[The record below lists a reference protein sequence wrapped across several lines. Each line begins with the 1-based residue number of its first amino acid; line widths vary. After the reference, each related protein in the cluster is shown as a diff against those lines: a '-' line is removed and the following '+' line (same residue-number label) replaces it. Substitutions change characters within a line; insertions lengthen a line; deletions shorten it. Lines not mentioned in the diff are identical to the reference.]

1 MNLIITLLSILMLCS
16 ASWGIA
22 CLFRKG
28 HRLRGLAY
36 IFIAPLILIITIT
49 YFSLLD
55 QDRKAQEAGYTNF
68 AAQKAGELDALARS
82 EGFKNHDGK
91 LEFQKRKKA
100 LALEKEQAAQA
111 EALRERLRGFPDE
124 ATLQIATKAGIDRFE
139 AYRLLNE
146 TETISQYCSYSV
158 DANKIAEKKLA
169 ELDAAKNNIAE
180 TKIWEKY
187 DKIQSDQLEHFNSK
201 IGLQD
206 LEYLTLANAGHWNWH
221 CRAAEENWD
230 IFTPEQAVKINYDD
244 ARLAKDNLEDFYIA
258 NLYKIKMPFIVN
270 DKSLAASCSLEN
282 LKDRYYLGCYFSASG
297 GKISQHIIYTIGKS
311 DDGRLLLSPL
321 NGIASGHAKDLGT
334 KEAAKTFLQGQFSG
348 KVYLARIADSEDIS
362 AVLDLF

>member
-16 ASWGIA
+16 ATWGIT

-36 IFIAPLILIITIT
+36 IFIAPLILIIAIT
-49 YFSLLD
+49 YFSLLE

-68 AAQKAGELDALARS
+68 AAQEVAELDALARS
-82 EGFKNHDGK
+82 EGFKDHDDK
-91 LEFQKRKKA
+91 LKFQKRNKA

-111 EALRERLRGFPDE
+111 EALREKLGGFPDE
-124 ATLQIATKAGIDRFE
+124 ETLQAAANAGIDRFE
-139 AYRLLNE
+139 AYRLLNND
-146 TETISQYCSYSV
+146 TVISKYCSYS
-158 DANKIAEKKLA
+158 AKSNQIAETKLA
-169 ELDAAKNNIAE
+169 ELDQATDESVK

-187 DKIQSDQLEHFNSK
+187 EIIQDKRLSTFNYE
-201 IGLQD
+201 IGLKD
-206 LEYLTLANAGHWNWH
+206 LEYLTLANAGFWNWH

-230 IFTPEQAVKINYDD
+230 VFTPAQAARITYDN
-244 ARLAKDNLEDFYIA
+244 ARLAKENLEDFYIT
-258 NLYKIKMPFIVN
+258 NLYEIKMPFIVN
-270 DKSLAASCSLEN
+270 DKSLSVACSVKD
-282 LKDRYYLGCYFSASG
+282 LKDRHYLGCYFTASG
-297 GKISQHIIYTIGKS
+297 GKISQHIIYTLGKS

-321 NGIASGHAKDLGT
+321 NGKASGHAKGLGVKQGSRT
-334 KEAAKTFLQGQFSG
+334 YLQGQLSG